1 MAPKMEISRRFKN
14 VEHTKNYVNPES
26 EESVFIA
33 SLGVA
38 LEAEFQRK
46 SLEFIVRSILVR
58 NTLSLALWKGAIV
71 DHHRSIVQEDVIKEC
86 GVF

>member
-33 SLGVA
+33 SLGVE
-38 LEAEFQRK
+38 LLTWEHEFRRN
-46 SLEFIVRSILVR
+46 SPEFIARSILVR
-58 NTLSLALWKGAIV
+58 FN
-71 DHHRSIVQEDVIKEC
+71 
-86 GVF
+86 